1 MSPLAQRTAAVV
13 VVYRND
19 SDPSALIAQLR
30 PQVGL
35 TIVADN
41 TAEGHPALGQ
51 FTAQP
56 DVLRIHNANRGAL
69 AGAYNQALR
78 LLQER
83 QAHRPGGVLGPAT
96 GANRILPGGFTHVVF
111 LDEDSDVCALTPFL
125 DDAEVLATLERTD
138 TAAVAPAYRDR
149 ATGLRGKYI
158 ELTRWRLR
166 YLPRDFAGLR
176 QVAFVINSMSVW
188 RLDALARI
196 GHFNQGLAVD
206 HVDTEA
212 CLRARAAGL
221 RVWVHGSHTFAHSIG
236 QRRAF
241 TLFGRQMQ
249 AGGHSADRRRMIGR
263 NTAWLGRRYF
273 WREPAFAALC
283 LMRLGYETAGI
294 LLAEDQRWR
303 KLAALWRGVA
313 AGLLSLTLA

>member
-13 VVYRND
+13 VVYRTD

-41 TAEGHPALGQ
+41 TAQGHPALDGL
-51 FTAQP
+51 AQLP
-56 DVLRIHNANRGAL
+56 DVLRIHNANQGAL
-69 AGAYNQALR
+69 AGAYNQALQV
-78 LLQER
+78 L
-83 QAHRPGGVLGPAT
+83 QAHQAR
-96 GANRILPGGFTHVVF
+96 PGGFTHVVF
-111 LDEDSDVCALTPFL
+111 LDEDSDASNLTTFL
-125 DDAEVLATLERTD
+125 VDAEVRDTLERTD

-166 YLPRDFAGLR
+166 YLPRDFAGMR

-212 CLRARAAGL
+212 CLRARTAGL
-221 RVWVHGSHTFAHSIG
+221 RVCVHGSHTFAHSIG

-249 AGGHSADRRRMIGR
+249 AGGHSASRRRMIGR
-263 NTAWLGRRYF
+263 NTAWLGRRYL

-294 LLAEDQRWR
+294 LLAEDHRWR
-303 KLAALWRGVA
+303 KLAALWQGAV
-313 AGLLSLTLA
+313 AGLLTLTLA